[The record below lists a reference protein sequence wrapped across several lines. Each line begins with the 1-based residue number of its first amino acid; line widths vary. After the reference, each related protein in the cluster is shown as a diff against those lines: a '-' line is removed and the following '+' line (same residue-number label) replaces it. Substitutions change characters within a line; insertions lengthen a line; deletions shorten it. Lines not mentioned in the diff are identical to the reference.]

1 MTKEKANGLHH
12 RHHTESDSNS
22 GRTLRVDTS
31 DEIRVCHII
40 RAGYQH
46 RNDSEEQPLCVLA
59 DGYKEKLL
67 AKKYISV
74 PNVMPYFSKAVKA
87 ILMAPPYN
95 EKEDSITLN
104 PGEIEISIDDI
115 FVGVPVSMMQ
125 CAMEM
130 QMAYNAVYDYKG
142 LHIDEVNKD
151 MKSFPDF
158 VTI

>member
-1 MTKEKANGLHH
+1 
-12 RHHTESDSNS
+12 
-22 GRTLRVDTS
+22 
-31 DEIRVCHII
+31 
-40 RAGYQH
+40 
-46 RNDSEEQPLCVLA
+46 
-59 DGYKEKLL
+59 
-67 AKKYISV
+67 
-74 PNVMPYFSKAVKA
+74 MPYFSKAVKS
-87 ILMAPPYN
+87 ILMGKPYN

-104 PGEIEISIDDI
+104 PGEIEISIDDM

-151 MKSFPDF
+151 MKGFPDF